1 MTEPAMSLADLLEK
15 RDDEDLLR
23 AIAEAVLNF
32 IMETDVGGLIGA
44 GRHER
49 ADGRTAWRN
58 GDRYRSLDT
67 RLGKLN
73 LRVPKLRPGSYFPGI
88 SRAGIRR
95 RRWWR

>member
-1 MTEPAMSLADLLEK
+1 MTEPGMSLAELLEK

-23 AIAEAVLNF
+23 AIAEAVLRF
-32 IMETDVGGLIGA
+32 METDVGGLIGA

-49 ADGRTAWRN
+49 AEERTAWCD